1 MNLRSIAPVLLLCLL
16 LAGCGA
22 AEREEETGALESAAG
37 LTENQEDFLT
47 VDGEAVP
54 AWRYLYWLAM
64 DCRRLEEQYA
74 AGGRAAGLGRG
85 LIGGRDPGGGGK
97 GSRIGGYGALRC
109 NGALGYTVRL
119 RPDAGGAGGA
129 DAVGQPMAHRGAGDG
144 AGGDC
149 GAVRKIV

>member
-54 AWRYLYWLAM
+54 AWRYLYW
-64 DCRRLEEQYA
+64 RW
-74 AGGRAAGLGRG
+74 
-85 LIGGRDPGGGGK
+85 
-97 GSRIGGYGALRC
+97 
-109 NGALGYTVRL
+109 T
-119 RPDAGGAGGA
+119 
-129 DAVGQPMAHRGAGDG
+129 AGDWRNSTRRRTSRWTG
-144 AGGDC
+144 TRPYRRERPRRGWQRQPHWRIWCSAL
-149 GAVRKIV
+149 

>member
-74 AGGRAAGLGRG
+74 AADEPL
-85 LIGGRDPGGGGK
+85 DW
-97 GSRIGGYGALRC
+97 
-109 NGALGYTVRL
+109 T
-119 RPDAGGAGGA
+119 RP
-129 DAVGQPMAHRGAGDG
+129 
-144 AGGDC
+144 
-149 GAVRKIV
+149 